1 MANFIDA
8 VRLRTYM
15 GENDM
20 RGAQPLFRAI
30 VAAARDA
37 QLSGVTVTRGI
48 VGFGRSA
55 HVHEV
60 FRGFSNDLPVIVE
73 IVDRESRVMEFLP
86 ILDALLN
93 GEPVT
98 IEPVKLLDRAATPD
112 C

>member
-1 MANFIDA
+1 MANFIEA

-20 RGAQPLFRAI
+20 RGTQPLYRAI

-37 QLSGVTVTRGI
+37 GLSGATVTRGI

-60 FRGFSNDLPVIVE
+60 YRGFSNDLPIIVE
-73 IVDRESRVMEFLP
+73 VVDREGRIMQWLP

-98 IEPVKLLDRAATPD
+98 IEPVRLLDRGDAAS
-112 C
+112 